1 MSPQSWLCLRVVT
14 FTQKWHPQPLERA
27 GAQLN
32 CPIVSGSLSAEGLL
46 RLGGV
51 TPHSGLDDAVWIK
64 HTICLLLCDAGQIAP
79 PL

>member
-1 MSPQSWLCLRVVT
+1 MSQSQR
-14 FTQKWHPQPLERA
+14 HSHRSGARSPQPLERA

-32 CPIVSGSLSAEGLL
+32 CPITSWGLSAEGLL

-51 TPHSGLDDAVWIK
+51 TPHSGLDDGVLIK
-64 HTICLLLCDAGQIAP
+64 PMICLLLCDSGKSAL